1 MESKSITQESIL
13 RKSSIFRDISIHF
26 SKTSP
31 LLLFISKSVYFFP
44 LLFCERG
51 ERERKK
57 ENFRVLFPKDATKKG
72 FKKKIKSKMR
82 VQSALFLTVCIVINI
97 LLKNPVLAAEQK
109 VFDDL
114 TFYDET
120 MWTTVRR

>member
-1 MESKSITQESIL
+1 
-13 RKSSIFRDISIHF
+13 
-26 SKTSP
+26 
-31 LLLFISKSVYFFP
+31 

-51 ERERKK
+51 ERERERERKK

-109 VFDDL
+109 VFENEK
-114 TFYDET
+114 FYNEP